1 MKVDVP
7 RVLRIPTLVKVD
19 VQIFSRNSKKLAMFP
34 TISRNVKTIQDM
46 FRRSADRTYHVGSAD
61 RTYHM
66 GSADPTEHVGSADRT
81 YHVGLPHRTYHVGS
95 AGRTYHVGSADPR
108 ICSI

>member
-7 RVLRIPTLVKVD
+7 RLLRIPTLVKVD
-19 VQIFSRNSKKLAMFP
+19 VQRFSRNSKKLAMFP
-34 TISRNVKTIQDM
+34 TISRNVKTVQDM

-81 YHVGLPHRTYHVGS
+81 YHVGSADRTYHFGVS
-95 AGRTYHVGSADPR
+95 ASYV
-108 ICSI
+108 